1 MPVNR
6 EDLSQFLAE
15 VFINNPG
22 GDLTPPVL
30 GKKLTEFKDVDIVLY
45 GRPKINEPPPH
56 KYVMVTILK
65 LIASELVLI
74 SFDDK
79 TNESRCTLVI
89 EGATPAYLNNDYW
102 ENIYLI
108 DIMV

>member
-1 MPVNR
+1 M
-6 EDLSQFLAE
+6 SQFLAE

-22 GDLTPPVL
+22 GDLTPAVL
-30 GKKLTEFKDVDIVLY
+30 IKKLTEFKDVGIVVY
-45 GRPKINEPPPH
+45 GRPRSKKTPPH
-56 KYVMVTILK
+56 KYVMVTILQ
-65 LIASELVLI
+65 LIASELVLL
-74 SFDDK
+74 SFNDK

-102 ENIYLI
+102 ENMYLI